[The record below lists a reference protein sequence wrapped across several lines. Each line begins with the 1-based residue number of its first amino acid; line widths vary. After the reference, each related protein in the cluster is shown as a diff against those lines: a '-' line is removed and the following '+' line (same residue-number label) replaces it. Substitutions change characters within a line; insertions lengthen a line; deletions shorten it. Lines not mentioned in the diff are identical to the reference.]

1 MPYGWEYATLI
12 ALQAVTVALVR
23 DPGRLQRLP
32 RHPLVGLIP
41 LVAVGGGVLVLGA
54 SPAAVDAATAL
65 AAIAVPLLALL
76 AVLHVRRWVIPLA
89 AAAPL
94 LWLAAWR
101 LPLGPWADLAGDLL
115 IVLAAV
121 SLGRMTGWIAP
132 RWSLVAGILVA
143 TAVDVWQVLDAQT
156 QPVAAA
162 LAAAAPPRGL
172 PALQQLEMAGASMGW
187 GDAYLA
193 ALAGA
198 VVAVSTRATVAA
210 TVGTAVAGAAL
221 GLLFGVFDYLP
232 ATVPV
237 AAGILVAGVV
247 ERRAVGDWLRAA
259 ARRRGGSRMPTSQ
272 GGPTRDGDDDAQA
285 R

>member
-23 DPGRLQRLP
+23 DPGRLRRMP
-32 RHPLVGLIP
+32 RHPLIGLLP
-41 LVAVGGGVLVLGA
+41 LVAIGGGVLALGTW
-54 SPAAVDAATAL
+54 PGAVDAVTAL
-65 AAIAVPLLALL
+65 AAVAVPLLALL
-76 AVLHVRRWVIPLA
+76 ALLHVRRWAIPLA
-89 AAAPL
+89 AASPL

-115 IVLAAV
+115 IVLAAA

-132 RWSLVAGILVA
+132 RWSLVVGILVA
-143 TAVDVWQVLDAQT
+143 TAVDVWQVLDVQT

-198 VVAVSTRATVAA
+198 VVAASLRATVVA
-210 TVGTAVAGAAL
+210 TVVTALAGAAL
-221 GLLFGVFDYLP
+221 GLLFGVLDYLP

-237 AAGILVAGVV
+237 AAGILAAGVV
-247 ERRAVGDWLRAA
+247 ERRAVGDRVRAA
-259 ARRRGGSRMPTSQ
+259 ARWRGGSRMPSPQ